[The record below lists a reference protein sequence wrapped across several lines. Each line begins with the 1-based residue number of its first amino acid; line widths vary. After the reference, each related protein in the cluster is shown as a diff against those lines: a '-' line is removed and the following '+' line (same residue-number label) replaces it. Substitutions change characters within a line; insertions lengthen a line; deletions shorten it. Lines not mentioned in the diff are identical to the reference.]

1 MVQSQSR
8 QNAVQLWLQRLRQ
21 QNALPAAKHPL
32 NAYQVARMVV
42 AFQQAGTEPRWCQA
56 VTTTQTGTTLFVHL
70 PCGCHIAV
78 REVAPGAYGA
88 AMLPQKAGRHL
99 GARFSERLIRAKNV
113 YDATADAVGK
123 GRANCIARARRE
135 LALHQEPAS
144 E

>member
-1 MVQSQSR
+1 MEWLHDQPSSKMVQSHS
-8 QNAVQLWLQRLRQ
+8 Q
-21 QNALPAAKHPL
+21 QDALPAAKHPL
-32 NAYQVARMVV
+32 STYQVARMVV
-42 AFQQAGTEPRWCQA
+42 AFQQAGTERRWCQA
-56 VTTTQTGTTLFVHL
+56 VTTTQTGTALFVHL

-78 REVAPGAYGA
+78 REVAPGAYA
-88 AMLPQKAGRHL
+88 AAILPQRVGRHL
-99 GARFSERLIRAKNV
+99 GARFSERRIRAKNV